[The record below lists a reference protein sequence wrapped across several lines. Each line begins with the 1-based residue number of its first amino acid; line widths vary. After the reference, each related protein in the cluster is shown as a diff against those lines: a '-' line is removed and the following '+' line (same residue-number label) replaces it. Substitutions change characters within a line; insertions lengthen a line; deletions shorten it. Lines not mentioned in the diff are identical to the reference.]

1 MEIGNCDGNCT
12 PIGPRLYV
20 PLATLKTKEMSAV
33 TKHLKLNTLEIIKIY
48 ITTYV
53 LKIISIVVIDKL
65 ILAELLLELKL
76 VLCPL
81 FCLEKNSHLD
91 LALFL

>member
-33 TKHLKLNTLEIIKIY
+33 TKLPSLKLNTLEIIKIY

-65 ILAELLLELKL
+65 ILAELKIRTIY
-76 VLCPL
+76 
-81 FCLEKNSHLD
+81 
-91 LALFL
+91 